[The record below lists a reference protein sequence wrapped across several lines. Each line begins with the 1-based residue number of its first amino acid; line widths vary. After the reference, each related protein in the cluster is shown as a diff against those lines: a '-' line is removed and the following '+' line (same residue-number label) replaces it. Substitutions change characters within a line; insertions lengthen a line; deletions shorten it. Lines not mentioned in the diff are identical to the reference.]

1 MSHTPV
7 SVTVE
12 TIVHVPV
19 SHAWEYWN
27 NPSHVIH
34 WNFAN
39 EDWHCPHA
47 ESDFRIDGKFNHTM
61 AAKDGS
67 FSFEFWGIYQ
77 EIVENAL
84 VTYVLGDDRKVRI
97 EFIPKGDSTQ
107 IIETFEAESQN
118 PIEMQQMGWQAILN
132 NFKKYAEGI
141 NDKDTLH
148 YEILIPKS
156 PQFVYEMMLSDS
168 GYRQWTAAFNET
180 SHFKGSWE
188 DGSKMLFLGC
198 DAEGNLAGMVS
209 TIKTN
214 KPNKFISIEHI
225 GEFKDGKE
233 IVSGPDVEQWAG
245 SLENY
250 TYNEDPQGTLL
261 KIDMIGKFGDF
272 TDYFNDTWPKALQKL
287 KEICEN

>member
-1 MSHTPV
+1 
-7 SVTVE
+7 
-12 TIVHVPV
+12 
-19 SHAWEYWN
+19 
-27 NPSHVIH
+27 
-34 WNFAN
+34 
-39 EDWHCPHA
+39 
-47 ESDFRIDGKFNHTM
+47 
-61 AAKDGS
+61 
-67 FSFEFWGIYQ
+67 
-77 EIVENAL
+77 
-84 VTYVLGDDRKVRI
+84 
-97 EFIPKGDSTQ
+97 
-107 IIETFEAESQN
+107 
-118 PIEMQQMGWQAILN
+118 MQQMGWQAILN

-141 NDKDTLH
+141 KDKDTLH

-188 DGSKMLFLGC
+188 EGSKMLFLGC

-233 IVSGPDVEQWAG
+233 IVSGPEVEQWAG

>member
-1 MSHTPV
+1 MSQTPV

-12 TIVHVPV
+12 AIVNVPV
-19 SHAWEYWN
+19 SLAWEYWN
-27 NPSHVIH
+27 NPDHVKN

-39 EDWHCPHA
+39 EDWLCPNA
-47 ESDFRIDGKFNHTM
+47 ENDFRVGGKYNYTM

-67 FSFEFWGIYQ
+67 FSFDFWGIYQ
-77 EIVENAL
+77 EINENAL
-84 VTYVLGDDRKVRI
+84 VSSVLGDNRKVRV
-97 EFIPKGDSTQ
+97 EFVQQGDATQ

-141 NDKDTLH
+141 KDKDTLH

-188 DGSKMLFLGC
+188 EGSKMLFLGC

-209 TIKTN
+209 TIKIN

-233 IVSGPDVEQWAG
+233 IVSGPEVEQWAG